1 MTTTVLNTKISEV
14 ENKLPDNSSLVAKT
28 VLNTKVIE
36 VQNRVP
42 DNSKDVT
49 IQEFNNLTTK
59 SYAARLKQDD
69 VVNNETPS
77 FINQHLILYA

>member
-28 VLNTKVIE
+28 LLNTKVIE
-36 VQNRVP
+36 VENRVP

-59 SYAARLKQDD
+59 SFAARLKQDD
-69 VVNNETPS
+69 VVNNTDFENKRTS
-77 FINQHLILYA
+77 F